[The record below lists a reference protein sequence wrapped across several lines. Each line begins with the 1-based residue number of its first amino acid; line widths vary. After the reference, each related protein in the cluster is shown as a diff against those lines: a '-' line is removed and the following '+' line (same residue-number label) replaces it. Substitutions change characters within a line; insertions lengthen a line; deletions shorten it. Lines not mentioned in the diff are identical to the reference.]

1 MKSWSLSCNLKLF
14 SSTALAIFLKVKA
27 ISYVSDKVA
36 DDDFKRELSTQYNQ
50 YEDILN
56 KVTDIYNDYGEVP
69 NTSNIKKD
77 IMTWMGVQMNTMND
91 NSNSKLSEMLIQG
104 TVMGI
109 IEGRRI
115 LNNNPNVDTR
125 IKDTLN
131 EFVQLQENSV
141 TKLKE
146 YL

>member
-1 MKSWSLSCNLKLF
+1 MDENENLKV
-14 SSTALAIFLKVKA
+14 LKELHTGAQMGIKA
-27 ISYVSDKVA
+27 ISYVSEKTEDA
-36 DDDFKRELSTQYNQ
+36 DFKRELSTQYNQ

-56 KVTDIYNDYGEVP
+56 KVTDLYNTYGEVP
-69 NTSNIKKD
+69 STSNVKND

-91 NSNSKLSEMLIQG
+91 KSNSKLSEMLIQG

-109 IEGRRI
+109 IEGRKI
-115 LNNNPNVDTR
+115 LNNNPNVDKN
-125 IKDTLN
+125 IKSTLD

>member
-1 MKSWSLSCNLKLF
+1 MDENENLKV
-14 SSTALAIFLKVKA
+14 LKELHTGAQMGIKA
-27 ISYVSDKVA
+27 ISYVSEKTE

-56 KVTDIYNDYGEVP
+56 KVTDLYNAYGEVP
-69 NTSNIKKD
+69 STSNVKND

-91 NSNSKLSEMLIQG
+91 KSNSKLSEMLIQG

-109 IEGRRI
+109 IEGRKI
-115 LNNNPNVDTR
+115 LNNNPNVDKN
-125 IKDTLN
+125 IKSTLD

>member
-1 MKSWSLSCNLKLF
+1 MDNNENLKV
-14 SSTALAIFLKVKA
+14 LKELHTGAQMGIKA
-27 ISYVSDKVA
+27 ISYVSEKA
-36 DDDFKRELSTQYNQ
+36 ENEEFKRELSTQYNQ

-69 NTSNIKKD
+69 STSNIKND
-77 IMTWMGVQMNTMND
+77 VMTWMGVQMNTMND
-91 NSNSKLSEMLIQG
+91 KSNSKLSEMLIQG

-109 IEGRRI
+109 IEGRKI
-115 LNNNPNVDTR
+115 LNNNPNVDTN

-141 TKLKE
+141 TRLKE
-146 YL
+146 FL